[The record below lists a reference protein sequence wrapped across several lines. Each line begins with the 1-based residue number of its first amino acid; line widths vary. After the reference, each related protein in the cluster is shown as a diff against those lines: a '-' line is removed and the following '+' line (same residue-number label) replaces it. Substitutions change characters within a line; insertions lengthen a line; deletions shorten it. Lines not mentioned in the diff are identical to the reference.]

1 MAKKPIITIDVDDSK
16 FKSFI
21 EEFDKYQ
28 KNLDKMPE
36 SWKGANAI
44 MNSGMAALVEQTHSI
59 SKHLNEATHAQ
70 KQFAHTTK
78 QGESALKGMANEA
91 RKLSNAILGVGGAL
105 LKIGGIGLGA
115 IGAAVFGM
123 DRLGTDAVH
132 TQYSARGLGIT
143 TGQKRAFNIAYK
155 RIMPESVLSAIAAE
169 RNTPEGLAMLGV
181 QTGLPISKL
190 QGQNAAQIAPEV
202 AESLRRRS
210 ARWTPEQR
218 GALMEAYGYTAS
230 GFDTEEARR
239 LRRTHLE
246 ALQKAG
252 SQYARMSKI
261 DETSSAQTRKMWSF
275 VQALEQA
282 GASIKVDLINRLSA
296 LGPVLR
302 SNINDLAA
310 DTVKFINGVLSP
322 TNIRVMR
329 VGLEK
334 FAHFMESGKIENAVE
349 SVAHSLMRLTRSI
362 SGTASKIDNFVFGKK
377 HHAPGW
383 ETWAQ
388 NVLQK
393 ADAKVGD
400 LFQAKM
406 WLGGAPLKA
415 WQHATQ
421 GDFKRPLGR
430 SMKNMQHY
438 LPTIDAAANYYHIS
452 PLLLEAIG
460 ATESSGNPRALSPKG
475 AMGMYQFMPSTAK
488 EYGLAHPYDP
498 TSSIYAAA
506 HLLHHRMT
514 ALKKR
519 YPKLSGPEI
528 DAMTVASYNEG
539 RGAVENQYDRYGA
552 KWLVKAPKETQ
563 GYVPEVQ
570 KGIYLAQQQQVGLL
584 RQIARNTMPASSAT
598 QHHSASRSVV
608 KSANAA
614 AAY

>member
-21 EEFDKYQ
+21 EQFAKYQ
-28 KNLDKMPE
+28 ENLDKMPD

-78 QGESALKGMANEA
+78 QGESALKGMTHQA
-91 RKLSNAILGVGGAL
+91 RKLSDAILGVGGAL
-105 LKIGGIGLGA
+105 LKIGGIGLGS

-123 DRLGTDAVH
+123 DRLGTDAVN
-132 TQYSARGLGIT
+132 TQYSARGLGIS
-143 TGQKRAFNIAYK
+143 TGQKRAFSIAYK

-169 RNTPEGLAMLGV
+169 RNTPEGLAMLAV

-218 GALMEAYGYTAS
+218 GVLMEAYGYTAS

-246 ALQKAG
+246 AFRKAG
-252 SQYARMSKI
+252 SQYARMSQV
-261 DETSSAQTRKMWSF
+261 DETNAAQTRKMWSF

-302 SNINDLAA
+302 RNITDLAA
-310 DTVKFINGVLSP
+310 DTIKFINGALSP
-322 TNIRVMR
+322 ANIKAMR

-334 FAHFMESGKIENAVE
+334 FAHFMESGKVENAVE

-362 SGTASKIDNFVFGKK
+362 AGVASKIDNFVFGKK

-393 ADAKVGD
+393 TDAKVGD

-406 WLGGAPLKA
+406 WLGGSALKA
-415 WQHATQ
+415 WQYATQ
-421 GDFKRPLGR
+421 SDFKRPLVQ

-438 LPTIDAAANYYHIS
+438 LPTIDAAANYYHVS

-460 ATESSGNPRALSPKG
+460 ATESSGDPRAFSKKG
-475 AMGMYQFMPSTAK
+475 AMGLYQFEPATAK
-488 EYGLAHPYDP
+488 EYGLKNPYDP

-506 HLLHHRMT
+506 RLLHHRMS
-514 ALKKR
+514 ALAKR
-519 YPKLSGPEI
+519 YPNLPQGAI
-528 DAMTVASYNEG
+528 NALTVASYNEG
-539 RGAVENQYDRYGA
+539 RGSVEHQYAKYGDTWFA
-552 KWLVKAPKETQ
+552 KAPKETQ
-563 GYVPEVQ
+563 RYVPEVQ

-584 RQIARNTMPASSAT
+584 RQIARNTMPAPATT